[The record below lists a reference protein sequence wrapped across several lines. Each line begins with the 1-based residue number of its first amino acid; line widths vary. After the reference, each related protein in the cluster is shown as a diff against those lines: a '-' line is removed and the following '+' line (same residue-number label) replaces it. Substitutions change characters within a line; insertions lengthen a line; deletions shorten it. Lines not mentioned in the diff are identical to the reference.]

1 VNLSKTKLENSL
13 WSELVE
19 SNLVHGEMPD
29 DSHSSQPPWYIR
41 AMQGFAGWIAAVF
54 ILAFIGTVF
63 TWLFRMESGTVLIVL
78 GLFTNLTA
86 YVIFRVCNK
95 NEFLLQ
101 IGLVFNLCAQLL
113 VAFGLYKV
121 FDSFTKELYLILF
134 SYQALLVML
143 IPNFL
148 SRLVSTWFSMIALF
162 FGLARMGISDVSSV
176 LVGLAFVILWMND
189 HKWLKQKNLWE
200 PIAYGLAISLLQFSG
215 QIMFGGD
222 FKWWFSMQESNW
234 FDQYSYWFNQLL
246 TIVIF
251 IGILLSLV
259 KQYHIKLQSK
269 VGLLVVIGA
278 ILLVA
283 MSHYV
288 IGTSGA
294 LFLLLVGFI
303 KQRRLLV
310 ILGVLSLLSFVSWYY
325 YNLDVTLLKK
335 SIILIGFSIS
345 FFIAYYFLNIM
356 SGREGITLSNL
367 KEKYR
372 ITKIKWVA
380 VGSMI
385 IILIL
390 INQNIYNKEQILD
403 SGQMVLL
410 ELAPVDPRS
419 IMQGDYMRLRF
430 AIERQILK
438 KEDNETNYNT
448 IQHGYFI
455 ADLDPDNIGTFSHID
470 QGEELSEN
478 QVKMEYK
485 LRYGRIYLATHAFYF
500 QEGKASEYEKA
511 RYGEFRVATN
521 GELLL
526 NNLRDESFAVLG
538 FNRPSN

>member
-1 VNLSKTKLENSL
+1 VNLSNTKLENSL
-13 WSELVE
+13 WSKLAE

-29 DSHSSQPPWYIR
+29 TTTSQTPWYIK

-54 ILAFIGTVF
+54 ILAFLGTVF

-78 GLFTNLTA
+78 GLFTNLAA
-86 YVIFRVCNK
+86 YIVFRINSE
-95 NEFLLQ
+95 NEFLHQ
-101 IGLVFNLCAQLL
+101 IGLVFNLCGQLI
-113 VAFGLYKV
+113 VAFGLYEA
-121 FDSFTKELYLILF
+121 FDSFNAKFFLILF

-143 IPNFL
+143 IPDFL

-189 HKWLKQKNLWE
+189 HKWLKRKSVWE
-200 PIAYGLAISLLQFSG
+200 PIGYGLAISLLQFSG
-215 QIMFGGD
+215 QIMFGGG
-222 FKWWFSMQESNW
+222 FRWWLSMQDSSW
-234 FDQYSYWFNQLL
+234 FDQYSYWFNQVL
-246 TIVIF
+246 VVAVF
-251 IGILLSLV
+251 VGILVSLV

-269 VGLLVVIGA
+269 IGLLVVVGA

-283 MSHYV
+283 LSHYV
-288 IGTSGA
+288 IGASGA

-310 ILGVLSLLSFVSWYY
+310 ILGVLSLLSFISWYY
-325 YNLDVTLLKK
+325 YNLDVTLLTK
-335 SIILIGFSIS
+335 SIIFIGFSIS
-345 FFIAYYFLNIM
+345 FFIAYYFLNLM
-356 SGREGITLSNL
+356 SGSDGITFSNL
-367 KEKYR
+367 KEKYKMS
-372 ITKIKWVA
+372 KIKWVA

-385 IILIL
+385 TILIL
-390 INQNIYNKEQILD
+390 INHNIYKKEHILEN
-403 SGQMVLL
+403 GKMVLL

-430 AIERQILK
+430 SIETQML
-438 KEDNETNYNT
+438 KEDDDEINYNT

-455 ADLDPDNIGTFSHID
+455 ANLDLNNIGTFSHID
-470 QGEELSEN
+470 RGEELNEN

-500 QEGKASEYEKA
+500 QEGSASEYEKA
-511 RYGEFRVATN
+511 KYGEFRVATN

-526 NNLRDESFAVLG
+526 NNLRDESFAILG